1 MAEVELRNVSKVYKD
16 TVAVDDVSLHIRDRE
31 FVALLGP
38 SGCGKTTTLRMLA
51 GFIRPDGG
59 QILIDGHDV
68 TDLPPERRPT
78 AMVFQSYALWPHMT
92 VADNVAFGLRL
103 RKLARNV
110 VEERTARMLDVV
122 GLPGVTKRY
131 PSQLSGGQQQ
141 RVALARALVLGPKIL
156 LLDEPLSNLDAKLRV
171 RMRDEIRRIQQELQI
186 TTVYVTHDQEEALT
200 MADRIAVMNKGVLQQ
215 VGDALDIYDRPATA
229 FVADFIGSS
238 NLLSG
243 TLRVAGASA
252 VAEVGTARV
261 PVDADGLA
269 DGTAVTVSARPEDME
284 VLRAPAAD
292 AFALED
298 ARLVNFGAYKRL
310 LGRHPAF
317 GQC

>member
-1 MAEVELRNVSKVYKD
+1 
-16 TVAVDDVSLHIRDRE
+16 
-31 FVALLGP
+31 P

-141 RVALARALVLGPKIL
+141 RVALATALVLGPKIL
-156 LLDEPLSNLDAKLRV
+156 LR
-171 RMRDEIRRIQQELQI
+171 
-186 TTVYVTHDQEEALT
+186 
-200 MADRIAVMNKGVLQQ
+200 
-215 VGDALDIYDRPATA
+215 
-229 FVADFIGSS
+229 
-238 NLLSG
+238 
-243 TLRVAGASA
+243 
-252 VAEVGTARV
+252 
-261 PVDADGLA
+261 A

-317 GQC
+317 GQLEARVPKSFRLDNAPVYVRFTRARAFASDEA